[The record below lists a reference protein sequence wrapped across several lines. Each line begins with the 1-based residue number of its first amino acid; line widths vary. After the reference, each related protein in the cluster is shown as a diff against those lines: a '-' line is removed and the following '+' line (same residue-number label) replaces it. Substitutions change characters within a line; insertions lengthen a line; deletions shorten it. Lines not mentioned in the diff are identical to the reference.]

1 MRIRRPVG
9 RRPVGRR
16 PIGPRPR
23 PRPGPRPIGP
33 RPIPRSGTIG
43 PRPGLIP
50 KPGII
55 GPRPQGPFLPRQP
68 GLQQPIRQP
77 GALPPPPGL
86 QNPDIKHLQHPDVKQ
101 RILDIQKNQLPGSR
115 PRGNIGGIRPGV
127 RPGGIRPNLPFA
139 SAGGMGP
146 LPNNLGPMQGVGDP
160 RSGAATIPGNKL
172 QMQMR
177 GPAQAA
183 PTKPLTAMKKGGY
196 VSRGVGKAI
205 KGKKFKGVF

>member
-1 MRIRRPVG
+1 MRI

-86 QNPDIKHLQHPDVKQ
+86 QPSNIKQ

-127 RPGGIRPNLPFA
+127 IPAGTQQPVTGGL
-139 SAGGMGP
+139 GP
-146 LPNNLGPMQGVGDP
+146 RPNNLGPMQGVGDP
-160 RSGAATIPGNKL
+160 RLGAATIPGNKL

-177 GPAQAA
+177 GPGQAA
-183 PTKPLTAMKKGGY
+183 PTKPLTAMKKGGS